1 MTIKAIN
8 NEKPT
13 NAHNYQL
20 KKKYDMKEAIHQVTP
35 NHLNLAAQTKRPKN
49 PIQKQHD
56 PDVVSYE
63 LR

>member
-1 MTIKAIN
+1 MTIKATS

-13 NAHNYQL
+13 TRNYQL
-20 KKKYDMKEAIHQVTP
+20 KKKYDIKEAIHQVTLD
-35 NHLNLAAQTKRPKN
+35 HLNLAAQTKRPKN